1 MIRWGFTIYLF
12 VVIFMGINK
21 NSLEEINGEY
31 GEIRKIQEENR
42 QLKEENRKLKKELEV
57 KDELSSDIVEED
69 GFNHD
74 FTKGQIWEIPG
85 KWRVQVHH
93 AKSVEDRNNFSEQSP
108 AQVILVEYTYE
119 NLGYDHDGEGLYIY
133 TDRILDEQGKMGY
146 VYPLPLN
153 NYPRKTPIGGTC
165 DGEQS
170 FGIDHE
176 SKIVHVYFEIYDEAL
191 ERHTAVFKM
200 PVEY

>member
-1 MIRWGFTIYLF
+1 MIRWLITIYL
-12 VVIFMGINK
+12 VVAIFMGIET
-21 NSLEEINGEY
+21 SSVEEIHGTTEQM
-31 GEIRKIQEENR
+31 EKIKEENR
-42 QLKEENRKLKKELEV
+42 QLKEENQILKEQLNTKE
-57 KDELSSDIVEED
+57 KLSSKD
-69 GFNHD
+69 GDTESFNHD

-108 AQVILVEYTYE
+108 AQVILVEYSYE

-153 NYPRKTPIGGTC
+153 DYPRKTPVGGTC

-170 FGIDHE
+170 FGIDHP
-176 SKIVHVYFEIYDEAL
+176 SKTVHVYFEIYDEAF